1 MGKRYLN
8 KYFIKEGIWILENIL
23 KINAKVIEE
32 IQMKTTMRYYF
43 LSTRMAI
50 IKKCRQVYNIL

>member
-1 MGKRYLN
+1 MGKRYLS

-43 LSTRMAI
+43 LSTRMAKL
-50 IKKCRQVYNIL
+50 KKCGQLSI